1 MYQLPDELWNI
12 IKSFTFD
19 WKKYH
24 QYKLKPILKKEINN
38 KFKEIYKRY
47 TLRPIP
53 NNTNIIIENEF
64 VHWSEGIIPKP
75 NLESSDGNGTPSRI
89 TIIDI
94 KSGVYTEVAVKVND
108 NLQPRQEKLRRKQ
121 L

>member
-75 NLESSDGNGTPSRI
+75 NLPLTSI
-89 TIIDI
+89 TCNI
-94 KSGVYTEVAVKVND
+94 SGKGGLWAGYGW
-108 NLQPRQEKLRRKQ
+108 EKIN
-121 L
+121 